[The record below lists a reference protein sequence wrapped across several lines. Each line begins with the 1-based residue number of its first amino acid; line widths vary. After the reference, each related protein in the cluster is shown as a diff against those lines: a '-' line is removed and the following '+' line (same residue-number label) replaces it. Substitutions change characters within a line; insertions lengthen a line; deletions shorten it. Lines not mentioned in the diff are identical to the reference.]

1 MPPFNCRDLEGM
13 FQAPKLCLEKV
24 FYVPVSKNVFS
35 FCILVLTMNKIMEP
49 VMPLV
54 TSSGSV

>member
-1 MPPFNCRDLEGM
+1 M

-35 FCILVLTMNKIMEP
+35 FHILVLTMNKIMEP
-49 VMPLV
+49 AMPLE